1 MNGKG
6 ITNTRGTKR
15 EDPHSDFCPTKIRS
29 FASLRSQDNYAA
41 ESNANERD
49 LENIF
54 EEYEA
59 VRRETFAMFN
69 GFDEKALLRRGKADG
84 NEDTVRALTYHKAG
98 HKMHYLN
105 FIREKYF

>member
-1 MNGKG
+1 MDGQRSGNVMDFADSSLTVNGKG

-54 EEYEA
+54 EEY
-59 VRRETFAMFN
+59 
-69 GFDEKALLRRGKADG
+69 
-84 NEDTVRALTYHKAG
+84 
-98 HKMHYLN
+98 
-105 FIREKYF
+105 